1 MFMSYE
7 KLMVKKTMK
16 CQINANMARSLK
28 LHFRS
33 YLNKGEGE
41 NCQTKR
47 ANGRRVSIVY
57 CLYKIQ
63 WLDNCIVYEIH
74 MLWKYGQEKN
84 IFMKVSISKEGRKEM
99 TLEEIAHS
107 VYWTA
112 PRIWF
117 PASPGLSSLL
127 SILSFVI
134 SGFFQIFFSP
144 VSPLFNLRLPFSKKM
159 TLSPSLTKGHQARS
173 PFFFLL
179 LLSISTFNV
188 QFPNG
193 IPRIPMFF
201 STSPLF
207 PKQSSLTPPHPSL
220 SSLY

>member
-1 MFMSYE
+1 MSLYLLLPWFIKSPTLGHSDHE
-7 KLMVKKTMK
+7 PLL
-16 CQINANMARSLK
+16 SL
-28 LHFRS
+28 HS
-33 YLNKGEGE
+33 
-41 NCQTKR
+41 C
-47 ANGRRVSIVY
+47 
-57 CLYKIQ
+57 
-63 WLDNCIVYEIH
+63 H
-74 MLWKYGQEKN
+74 QEL
-84 IFMKVSISKEGRKEM
+84 
-99 TLEEIAHS
+99 LEEIAHS

>member
-74 MLWKYGQEKN
+74 TYALKIWTG
-84 IFMKVSISKEGRKEM
+84 KEHIHESEY
-99 TLEEIAHS
+99 L
-107 VYWTA
+107 
-112 PRIWF
+112 
-117 PASPGLSSLL
+117 
-127 SILSFVI
+127 
-134 SGFFQIFFSP
+134 
-144 VSPLFNLRLPFSKKM
+144 
-159 TLSPSLTKGHQARS
+159 
-173 PFFFLL
+173 
-179 LLSISTFNV
+179 
-188 QFPNG
+188 
-193 IPRIPMFF
+193 
-201 STSPLF
+201 
-207 PKQSSLTPPHPSL
+207 
-220 SSLY
+220 